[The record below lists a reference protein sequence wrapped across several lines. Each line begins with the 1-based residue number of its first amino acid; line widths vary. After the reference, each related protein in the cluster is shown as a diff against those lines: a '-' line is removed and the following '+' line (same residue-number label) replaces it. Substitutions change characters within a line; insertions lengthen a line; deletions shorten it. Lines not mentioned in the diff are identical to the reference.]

1 MDSAND
7 IWIKELV
14 LNNIIL
20 YIRNTELAGPGTVFM
35 VDELEVMFVEMLGG
49 HDIVQSTQVS
59 LDLQSFYFQWFQGC
73 SKGFQ
78 ATS

>member
-20 YIRNTELAGPGTVFM
+20 YVRNTELAGPGTVFM
-35 VDELEVMFVEMLGG
+35 VDELEVMFVEMIGG
-49 HDIVQSTQVS
+49 HDIV
-59 LDLQSFYFQWFQGC
+59 
-73 SKGFQ
+73 
-78 ATS
+78 